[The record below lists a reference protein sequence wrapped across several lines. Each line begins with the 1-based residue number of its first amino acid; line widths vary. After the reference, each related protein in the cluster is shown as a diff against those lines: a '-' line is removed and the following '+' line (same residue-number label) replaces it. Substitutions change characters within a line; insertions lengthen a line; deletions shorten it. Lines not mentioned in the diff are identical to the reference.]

1 MHDLIELI
9 NSALPQYQCGRCDT
23 PGCRP
28 YAKEIAEGSPYNRCV
43 PGGKET
49 LDKLQ
54 AITKRPPLTLDDNYG
69 PALSPQ
75 IAYIVEDECIGCK
88 KCIDACPV
96 DAIVGSANL
105 MHGVITDLCTGCEL
119 CIEPCPV
126 DCIDLLEIDN
136 AQSQSIRNQSEQF
149 FDLKNILNTGLS
161 KNSKLNKN
169 IKMNIGIG
177 INMNAKIGQRN
188 INQKDALKKLQIDI
202 LKSQKNEKLL
212 DSSEIENLITKLN

>member
-1 MHDLIELI
+1 MQDLIELI

-75 IAYIVEDECIGCK
+75 IACIVEDECIGCK

-105 MHGVITDLCTGCEL
+105 MHGVISNLCTGCEL

-126 DCIDLLEIDN
+126 DCIELLEIKN
-136 AQSQSIRNQSEQF
+136 KQSKSIRDKSEKF
-149 FDLKNILNTGLS
+149 FDLKNILNTSLS
-161 KNSKLNKN
+161 KNPRLNENIKLN
-169 IKMNIGIG
+169 IELGMKMNL
-177 INMNAKIGQRN
+177 KIKKRN
-188 INQKDALKKLQIDI
+188 VNQKDALKKLQVDI
-202 LKSQKNEKLL
+202 LKTQKNEKLL
-212 DSSEIENLITKLN
+212 DSSELENLINRLN

>member
-1 MHDLIELI
+1 MQDLIELI

-49 LDKLQ
+49 LEKLQ
-54 AITKRPPLTLDDNYG
+54 AITKRPPLTLDDDYG

-105 MHGVITDLCTGCEL
+105 MHGVISELCTGCEL

-126 DCIDLLEIDN
+126 DCIELLEIDN
-136 AQSQSIRNQSEQF
+136 TQ
-149 FDLKNILNTGLS
+149 
-161 KNSKLNKN
+161 
-169 IKMNIGIG
+169 
-177 INMNAKIGQRN
+177 
-188 INQKDALKKLQIDI
+188 
-202 LKSQKNEKLL
+202 
-212 DSSEIENLITKLN
+212 

>member
-1 MHDLIELI
+1 MQDLIELI
-9 NSALPQYQCGRCDT
+9 NSALPQFQCGRCDT

-28 YAKEIAEGSPYNRCV
+28 YAEEIAAGSPFNRCV
-43 PGGKET
+43 PGGKDT

-54 AITKRPPLTLDDNYG
+54 SITKREPLALDNDYG
-69 PALSPQ
+69 PALLPQ
-75 IAYIVEDECIGCK
+75 IAFIVEEECIGCR

-126 DCIDLLEIDN
+126 DCIDLLEIEN
-136 AQSQSIRNQSEQF
+136 AQSQSIRNQSEKF

-169 IKMNIGIG
+169 IKLNIGIG
-177 INMNAKIGQRN
+177 ININAKIGQRN